1 MNSTPRK
8 TLLVVWH
15 SRTGAAKQMADAAVA
30 GARDTARELEATA
43 RLDVLVK
50 AADDAQAADLLRA
63 DAMLF
68 CCPENL
74 AGLSGA
80 MKEFFDRNYYAVL
93 DRLNGRPYGL
103 LVSAGS
109 DGSNAVRQAERICTG
124 WRLKSVAPAYIAN
137 INAQTPEAILAPKS
151 ISGKD
156 HEASA
161 AMGGLLA
168 ALLL

>member
-1 MNSTPRK
+1 MDPQPRK
-8 TLLVVWH
+8 TLLIVWH
-15 SRTGAAKQMADAAVA
+15 SRTGAAKQLADAAVA
-30 GARDTARELEATA
+30 GAQAAARELQAQDG
-43 RLDVLVK
+43 LDVVLRH
-50 AADDAQAADLLRA
+50 ADQAQAGDLLGA

-68 CCPENL
+68 CGPENL

-109 DGSNAVRQAERICTG
+109 DGSGAVRQAERICAG
-124 WRLKSVAPAYIAN
+124 WRLRPVAPAHIAN
-137 INAQTPEAILAPKS
+137 TAAQTPEAILAPKS
-151 ISGKD
+151 IGEPD
-156 HEASA
+156 RQA
-161 AMGGLLA
+161 AANMGGLLA

>member
-1 MNSTPRK
+1 MNSETRK
-8 TLLVVWH
+8 TLLIVWH
-15 SRTGAAKQMADAAVA
+15 SRTGAAKQMADAAIA
-30 GARDTARELEATA
+30 GARAAADELQAEH
-43 RLDVLVK
+43 RLDIVIRH
-50 AADDAQAADLLRA
+50 ADEAQAEDLLGA

-93 DRLNGRPYGL
+93 DRLNGRHYGL

-109 DGSNAVRQAERICTG
+109 DGGNAVRQAERICTG
-124 WRLKSVAPAYIAN
+124 WRLKPAAPAYIAN
-137 INAQTPEAILAPKS
+137 TAAQTAEAILAPKT
-151 ISGKD
+151 IGPQD
-156 HEASA
+156 RQASEN
-161 AMGGLLA
+161 MGGLLA